1 MKAAGSHEGCIE
13 QTTRLFNRLLYEGSH
28 QIPLDEHNRIRLD
41 DWEMEDSIQ
50 QEIIKLWPQVESGN
64 LHSLTAFSDYQ
75 KEFLK
80 LFGFGHSR
88 VDYEK
93 EVDLIN
99 PF

>member
-1 MKAAGSHEGCIE
+1 MRVPPE
-13 QTTRLFNRLLYEGSH
+13 
-28 QIPLDEHNRIRLD
+28 IPLDEHNRIRLD

-50 QEIIKLWPQVESGN
+50 QEIIKLWPQVNSEN
-64 LHSLTAFSDYQ
+64 LHALTAFSDYQ

-80 LFGFGHSR
+80 LFGFGHPR